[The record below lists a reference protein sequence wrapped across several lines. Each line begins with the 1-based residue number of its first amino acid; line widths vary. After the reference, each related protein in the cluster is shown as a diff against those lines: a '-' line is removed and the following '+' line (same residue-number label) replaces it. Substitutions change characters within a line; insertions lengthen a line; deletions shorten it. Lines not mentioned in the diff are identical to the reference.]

1 MTLFEG
7 RDAAAKGTIKSNDKE
22 RARINAMQFFLNQFD
37 YENGGGVTAAERVR
51 QEQVRWA
58 AELIDPCRAETR

>member
-7 RDAAAKGTIKSNDKE
+7 RAAAAKGTIKSNDKK